1 MANWETVMVDTDQME
16 PGKFYEIQTN
26 KDNAT
31 VLIPVEAS
39 QEKTV
44 SFANA
49 RYLEIDSVKQ
59 SPLVQ
64 VYEMLAEGIYKQAEA
79 DIKVKPGT
87 KIIVEMNK
95 PMTGYIIIK

>member
-1 MANWETVMVDTDQME
+1 MANWVTVMVDTDQME
-16 PGKFYEIQTN
+16 PGKFYEMQTN

-39 QEKTV
+39 QEQNI
-44 SFANA
+44 SFANS

-64 VYEMLAEGIYKQAEA
+64 VYEMLADGIYKQAEA

-87 KIIVEMNK
+87 KIIIEMNK
-95 PMTGYIIIK
+95 PMTGYVIIK

>member
-1 MANWETVMVDTDQME
+1 MANWQTVMVDTDQME
-16 PGKFYEIQTN
+16 PGKFYEMQTN

-39 QEKTV
+39 QQKTV
-44 SFANA
+44 NFANA
-49 RYLEIDSVKQ
+49 RYLEIESTNQ

-87 KIIVEMNK
+87 KIIIEMNK
-95 PMTGYIIIK
+95 PMTGYVIIK

>member
-1 MANWETVMVDTDQME
+1 MANWVTVMVDTDQME
-16 PGKFYEIQTN
+16 PGKFYEMQTN

-39 QEKTV
+39 QEQNII
-44 SFANA
+44 FENA

-59 SPLVQ
+59 SPIVQ
-64 VYEMLAEGIYKQAEA
+64 VYEMLATGVYKQADA

-95 PMTGYIIIK
+95 PMTGYVIIK

>member
-1 MANWETVMVDTDQME
+1 MANWVTVMVDTDQME
-16 PGKFYEIQTN
+16 PGKFYEMQTN

-39 QEKTV
+39 QEQK
-44 SFANA
+44 FGFENA

-59 SPLVQ
+59 SPIVQ

-87 KIIVEMNK
+87 KIIIEMNK
-95 PMTGYIIIK
+95 PMTGYVIIK